1 MPPHDGAGGGPDDW
15 PGTVAADALPA
26 AAVRAITE
34 RMEARGLTQR
44 ALGEAL
50 GVTETTVS
58 RWLRRRAAMPLSALA
73 RVAELL
79 DETPGRLLDAAGSG
93 PAGPEPADLEA
104 LARSLFHP
112 SEPAALP
119 APAPELA
126 SVQADVA
133 ALHAKFEQLR
143 RAMQQALRMVPAYQW
158 GTAGDPK
165 GADDAPDPDPAGV
178 EYVPLGRESLVG
190 RRGFAVRVQG
200 SSMAGR
206 GIHDGDT
213 VFVNPDKNYR
223 LGSAVLARVDGAMLV
238 KEVAL
243 GPEGQLTLRS
253 APLGAP
259 PEVVPGGQFNIIGI
273 VVLVVA
279 ISALPDGLGN
289 AGDPNAGP
297 PPPPDYAGSSWAGD
311 HSTRRADSSNG
322 RRPPKADE

>member
-1 MPPHDGAGGGPDDW
+1 MAPHGDDRAGGDDW
-15 PGTVAADALPA
+15 PGKVAADALPA
-26 AAVRAITE
+26 WAVRTITE
-34 RMEARGLTQR
+34 QMEAQGLTQKE
-44 ALGEAL
+44 LGEQL

-58 RWLRRRAAMPLSALA
+58 RWLRRRAAMPLSTLA
-73 RVAELL
+73 RVGELL
-79 DETPGRLLDAAGSG
+79 GETPGRLLDGARGDDDAALR
-93 PAGPEPADLEA
+93 AA
-104 LARSLFHP
+104 ARSLFAP
-112 SEPAALP
+112 PGP
-119 APAPELA
+119 APGPPLA
-126 SVQADVA
+126 KVEADVA

-143 RAMQQALRMVPAYQW
+143 RAMQHALHMVPAYQW

-178 EYVPLGRESLVG
+178 EYVPLGRESVVG

-253 APLGAP
+253 APLDGP
-259 PEVVPGGQFNIIGI
+259 SDVVAGGQFNIVGV

-279 ISALPDGLGN
+279 VSALPDGLGN